1 MSKKATTIAL
11 SAFVIVESLLIFAP
25 LVILGAAIGWPD
37 SLDFPVARVLPL
49 IAQHIGE
56 VRLGYGIYLLYS
68 LLWIA
73 LGASVAWL
81 ACHKEGNMGILVS
94 LATTLGC
101 VSAVARCIGII
112 RWLTASTEFSTIYP
126 SATDMA
132 ANRGIEAA
140 QMAVNAWGGAIG
152 EVLGV
157 ALIASAWLVVVSI
170 IIVTNKSLP
179 KILGYIGFLVAII
192 VALPA
197 AELFGLNLMS
207 VSAATSAMHF
217 WLLAVG
223 ITGLV
228 QAFGQRSDAKL
239 ARA

>member
-11 SAFVIVESLLIFAP
+11 SGLVIIESLLIFAP
-25 LVILGAAIGWPD
+25 LIILGAAIEWPD
-37 SLDFPVARVLPL
+37 SLDFPVAKVLPL
-49 IAQHIGE
+49 IAEHLSD
-56 VRLGYGIYLLYS
+56 VRLGYGVYLLYS

-73 LGASVAWL
+73 VGASVAWL
-81 ACHKEGNMGILVS
+81 ASRKEGGTGILVS
-94 LATTLGC
+94 LAVALGC

-112 RWLTASTEFSTIYP
+112 RWLTASTEFSSVYP
-126 SATDMA
+126 SASDMA

-152 EVLGV
+152 EILGV
-157 ALIASAWLVVVSI
+157 ALFASAWLVVVSI
-170 IIVTNKSLP
+170 IIVTNKSMP
-179 KILGYIGFLVAII
+179 KILGFVGFIVAIV

-207 VSAATSAMHF
+207 VSTSTSVMHF

-228 QAFGQRSDAKL
+228 QAFGQRSDTKL

>member
-1 MSKKATTIAL
+1 MSKKFTIIAL
-11 SAFVIVESLLIFAP
+11 SALVIIESLLIFAP
-25 LVILGAAIGWPD
+25 LMILGAAIEWPD
-37 SLDFPVARVLPL
+37 SLDFPVAKVLPL
-49 IAQHIGE
+49 IAEHLGE

-73 LGASVAWL
+73 VGASVAWL
-81 ACHKEGNMGILVS
+81 ACRKEGGSGVLVS
-94 LATTLGC
+94 LAVALGC

-112 RWLTASTEFSTIYP
+112 RWLTASAQFAAVYP
-126 SATDMA
+126 SANDIS

-152 EVLGV
+152 EILGV
-157 ALIASAWLVVVSI
+157 ALFAAAWLIVVSI

-179 KILGYIGFLVAII
+179 KILGYVGFVVAIV

-197 AELFGLNLMS
+197 GELFGLNLMS
-207 VSAATSAMHF
+207 VSTSTSVLHF

-228 QAFGQRSDAKL
+228 QAFGQPSAAKL
-239 ARA
+239 AKA

>member
-1 MSKKATTIAL
+1 MSQKATTITL
-11 SAFVIVESLLIFAP
+11 SGLVIIESLLIFPP
-25 LVILGAAIGWPD
+25 LIILGAAIEWPD
-37 SLDFPVARVLPL
+37 SLDFPVTKVLPL
-49 IAQHIGE
+49 IAANLGE

-73 LGASVAWL
+73 LGTSVAWL
-81 ACHKEGNMGILVS
+81 ASRKEGGTGILVS
-94 LATTLGC
+94 LAAALGC

-112 RWLTASTEFSTIYP
+112 RWLTASTEFSSFYP

-152 EVLGV
+152 EILGV
-157 ALIASAWLVVVSI
+157 ALFASAWLIVVSI

-179 KILGYIGFLVAII
+179 KILGYIGFVIAIV

-207 VSAATSAMHF
+207 VSTSTSAMHF

-228 QAFGQRSDAKL
+228 QALRPPADNQMK
-239 ARA
+239 RA

>member
-11 SAFVIVESLLIFAP
+11 SGLVMIESLLIFAP
-25 LVILGAAIGWPD
+25 LIILGAAIEWPD
-37 SLDFPVARVLPL
+37 SLDFPVAKVLPL
-49 IAQHIGE
+49 IKEHLGD

-81 ACHKEGNMGILVS
+81 ASRKEGGTGILVS
-94 LATTLGC
+94 LAAALGC

-112 RWLTASTEFSTIYP
+112 RWLTASAAFSALYP
-126 SATDMA
+126 NANDMA
-132 ANRGIEAA
+132 TNRGIEAA

-152 EVLGV
+152 EILGV
-157 ALIASAWLVVVSI
+157 ALFASAWLIVVSI
-170 IIVTNKSLP
+170 IIITNKSLP
-179 KILGYIGFLVAII
+179 KILGYIGFIVAIV

-207 VSAATSAMHF
+207 VSTSTSVLHF

-223 ITGLV
+223 VTALV
-228 QAFGQRSDAKL
+228 QGVRMGSDTTL
-239 ARA
+239 SRA

>member
-11 SAFVIVESLLIFAP
+11 SALVIVESLLIFAP
-25 LVILGAAIGWPD
+25 LVILGAAIEWPD
-37 SLDFPVARVLPL
+37 SLDFPVAKVLPL
-49 IAQHIGE
+49 IAEHLAD

-73 LGASVAWL
+73 VGASVAWL
-81 ACHKEGNMGILVS
+81 ASRKEGGTGILIS
-94 LATTLGC
+94 LAAALGC

-112 RWLTASTEFSTIYP
+112 RWLTASTEFSSVYP
-126 SATDMA
+126 SATDVA
-132 ANRGIEAA
+132 TNRGIEAA

-157 ALIASAWLVVVSI
+157 ALFASAWLVVVSI
-170 IIVTNKSLP
+170 IIVTHKSLP
-179 KILGYIGFLVAII
+179 KILGFVGFIVAIV

-197 AELFGLNLMS
+197 GELFGLNLMS
-207 VSAATSAMHF
+207 VSTSTSVMHF